1 MTFNEL
7 KALCKNG
14 EGQYLEFKQN
24 ANHPEQV
31 LEEVVGF
38 ANSTGG
44 SLLVGIA
51 DNGNTTGL
59 KFAED
64 DAEFLRDQIRIN
76 IIPFVPYSFDII
88 SINKSK
94 SVIKFNIESGNE
106 KPYGLK
112 NGKTKKVF
120 YRVDDLCIQASREL
134 KNILRSTTHGNGQ
147 TIKYTELENKILK
160 IIEQGI
166 RLTKD
171 QVTKKAEFS
180 SRRVS
185 ECLVRLVSA
194 GILKIIPAVD
204 NDLYEYHK
212 QS

>member
-1 MTFNEL
+1 MTLKEL
-7 KALCKNG
+7 KAFCKSG

-44 SLLVGIA
+44 NLLVGIA

-59 KFAED
+59 KFAEGD
-64 DAEFLRDQIRIN
+64 VEFLNEQIRIN
-76 IIPFVPYSFDII
+76 ITPSVPYSFDII

-94 SVIKFNIESGNE
+94 SVIKFNIKSGSE
-106 KPYGLK
+106 KPYGLRK
-112 NGKTKKVF
+112 GNSKKVF
-120 YRVDDLCIQASREL
+120 YRVNDLCIQASREL
-134 KNILRSTTHGNGQ
+134 KNILRSTTHSNGQ

-160 IIEQGI
+160 IIEHGI
-166 RLTKD
+166 RLTKN
-171 QVTKKAEFS
+171 QITKKAEFS